1 VGNSNTS
8 NSLIGTYSNS
18 DFRFPKL
25 WQKDFVDKYDSFV
38 QLVAKIYPAE
48 SVPSTAELVELLAKM

>member
-1 VGNSNTS
+1 
-8 NSLIGTYSNS
+8 LIGTYSNS

-48 SVPSTAELVELLAKM
+48 SVPSTAELRELLAKM